1 MAANGQHVET
11 PADEGTLSFVFSL
24 EETRVLVDLAQR
36 GLIASASQGG
46 TPGGNP
52 LAKAALHRLSS
63 ALEDAETSASVREQ
77 LEQMGF
83 QTDHL
88 TDAEVADL
96 GRRIAEIPQVRR

>member
-1 MAANGQHVET
+1 MAANGQHVDVH
-11 PADEGTLSFVFSL
+11 ADEASLTFVFSL

-36 GLIASASQGG
+36 GMIAAASQGG
-46 TPGGNP
+46 APGNPP

-63 ALEDAETSASVREQ
+63 ALDDAEASASVREQ

-88 TDAEVADL
+88 TDSEVADL